1 MMVLSGATR
10 RLDTQ
15 LDRETVPVGP
25 GLRLCST
32 YPACKGGRKARGG
45 GASWAG
51 GRHPATA
58 ATLDESTLSE
68 APCASVKDQ

>member
-45 GASWAG
+45 GQVG
-51 GRHPATA
+51 PEV
-58 ATLDESTLSE
+58 ATLLL
-68 APCASVKDQ
+68 PPP